1 MHPLRAAREA
11 AALSQAALAARA
23 GVSRQ
28 LVGAVEAGRHQ
39 PRVDAAIALA
49 RALGADVATL
59 FSPTDA
65 AVDVRSGDA
74 PAAGTPVR
82 VGRVRDRLVTAP
94 ARTVDDGFDAADAVV
109 GDDGTLRRLADLRP
123 GLVVA
128 GCEPG
133 LHLLEGLLRQA
144 GSAAVGVT
152 LPSSGAA
159 AALEAGRVHAAVV
172 HGPEDDVGT
181 EPTRQRPPV
190 GVARLHLARWAV
202 GLAAPPDAPGGWAAD
217 VLAGRRPAVVRDPGA
232 GVQRALERASAAAGG
247 SVAVAGRAETHV
259 AAVRTALATGAAGV
273 TIEPAALAVGAA
285 FHALEVHAAELWVPR
300 DLLDDPA
307 VAEAL
312 EVLAG
317 RGFLARLE
325 RVGGYDLVGTGT
337 WAA

>member
-11 AALSQAALAARA
+11 AALSQAALATRA

-49 RALGADVATL
+49 RVLGADVATL
-59 FSPTDA
+59 FAPPGA
-65 AVDVRSGDA
+65 PVDVCSGRA
-74 PAAGTPVR
+74 PAPGSPVR

-109 GDDGTLRRLADLRP
+109 EPDGGLRRLADLRP

-152 LPSSGAA
+152 LPSSAAA
-159 AALEAGRVHAAVV
+159 AALASGRVHAAVV
-172 HGPEDDVGT
+172 HGPEDDDA
-181 EPTRQRPPV
+181 PRPPA

-202 GLAAPPDAPGGWAAD
+202 GLAAPLDAPAGWADD
-217 VLAGRRPAVVRDPGA
+217 VLGGRRPTVVRDPGA
-232 GVQRALERASAAAGG
+232 GVQHALERASAAIGG
-247 SVAVAGRAETHV
+247 SVLAGGHAQTHV
-259 AAVRTALATGAAGV
+259 AAVRTALATGTAGV

-285 FHALEVHAAELWVPR
+285 FHALEVHAAQLWVAQ
-300 DLLDDPA
+300 DLLDDDA
-307 VAEAL
+307 VVEAL

-317 RGFLARLE
+317 NGFLARLE
-325 RVGGYDLVGTGT
+325 RVGGYDLAGTGT

>member
-11 AALSQAALAARA
+11 AALSQAALASRA

-28 LVGAVEAGRHQ
+28 LVGAVEVGRHQ

-59 FSPTDA
+59 FAPPDA
-65 AVDVRSGDA
+65 PVDVRTGRTPASGA
-74 PAAGTPVR
+74 PVR
-82 VGRVRDRLVTAP
+82 VGRVRDRVVTAP

-109 GDDGTLRRLADLRP
+109 GGDGMLQRLSDLRP

-133 LHLLEGLLRQA
+133 LHLLERLLRQS

-152 LPSSGAA
+152 LPSSAA
-159 AALEAGRVHAAVV
+159 AGALAAGRVHAAVV
-172 HGPEDDVGT
+172 HGPEDDG
-181 EPTRQRPPV
+181 PQPPD
-190 GVARLHLARWAV
+190 GVARLHLARWSV
-202 GLAAPPDAPGGWAAD
+202 GLAAPLDAPRGWAEG
-217 VLAGRRPAVVRDPGA
+217 VLGGRRPAVVRDPGA
-232 GVQRALERASAAAGG
+232 GVQRALERASAAVGG
-247 SVAVAGRAETHV
+247 TVLVGGHAETHV
-259 AAVRTALATGAAGV
+259 AAVRTALATGVAGV

-285 FHALEVHAAELWVPR
+285 FHTLEVHAAQLWVPR
-300 DLLDDPA
+300 DLLEDPA

-312 EVLAG
+312 DVLAG

-325 RVGGYDLVGTGT
+325 RVGGYDLAGTGT